1 MFEFL
6 RRTTRR
12 STTATKKRRTT
23 TATKKR
29 RPAARRVTA
38 TGTGTANSYAKV
50 KHGTAARTTGGLSAG
65 DIGES
70 KWSGKYV
77 SKARQAHGRRMYKL
91 NGLAAYRAPAFR

>member
-38 TGTGTANSYAKV
+38 TGTANSYAKV